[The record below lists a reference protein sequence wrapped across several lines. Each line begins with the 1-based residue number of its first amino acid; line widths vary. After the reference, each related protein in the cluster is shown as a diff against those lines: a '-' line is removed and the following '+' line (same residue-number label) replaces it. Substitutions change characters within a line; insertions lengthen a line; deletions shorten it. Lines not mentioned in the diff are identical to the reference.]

1 MKKIFTTCHLLNMSE
16 NKKGKFVVIY
26 GNNNIG
32 KTTQAKLLIERMERE
47 NYPVR
52 YIKYP
57 IYDLAPTGIMINTYL
72 REGNPHSFTPRE
84 AQTLYAMNRTQFE
97 PTLKKWLDEGIN
109 VLAEDYI
116 GTSLGWGIGTGVKK
130 EYLVEINNHLLKEDT
145 VLFMDGNRFLVSK
158 EKKHIHEQDDEL
170 IDKVGGIFRKLAGEF
185 KWNKVNAVGSVEE
198 VRERMWQAS
207 KKQQVVSE
215 K

>member
-1 MKKIFTTCHLLNMSE
+1 MPALE
-16 NKKGKFVVIY
+16 NKKGKFIVIY

-32 KTTQAKLLIERMERE
+32 KTTQAKLFIERMKRE

-57 IYDLAPTGIMINTYL
+57 IYDLAPTGPMINDYL
-72 REGNPHSFTPRE
+72 REDNSCDLTPRE

-97 PTLKKWLDEGIN
+97 PTLKSWLDEGTN
-109 VLAEDYI
+109 VVAEDYI

-130 EYLVEINNHLLKEDT
+130 EYLLEVNSHLLKEDT
-145 VLFMDGNRFLVSK
+145 ILFMDGERFLVSK

-170 IDKVGGIFRKLAGEF
+170 IDRVGGIFRKLADEF
-185 KWNKVNAVGSVEE
+185 KWNKINAVGSTEE
-198 VRERMWQAS
+198 VHERMWRAS
-207 KKQQVVSE
+207 KISSS
-215 K
+215 